1 MSVDTAGLNLREPE
15 KMDWDNYNPGTR
27 YMPAPQAG
35 TFDATGKYVEKV
47 FFGQLP
53 TNIVQ
58 EVNQKTELRQY
69 LLDPI
74 KLVRSGEADG
84 YEIRFTRAGVKMW
97 VNSKT
102 GKPMNASM
110 VGNLLKS
117 VGITAKPQRT
127 AEYDAAMKLAAG
139 KVAAFTIDWEA
150 KNSETGEKVEGY
162 VNFPDDPARP
172 GQKKAVLK
180 EGDVYR
186 TKEGLEAKVTSPVL
200 FANARV
206 KFFVDPNRK

>member
-1 MSVDTAGLNLREPE
+1 MTTDTAGIDLREPD
-15 KMDWDNYNPGTR
+15 KMDWDNYNPGTK
-27 YMPAPQAG
+27 YTPPPQVG
-35 TFDATGKYVEKV
+35 EIKDGKLVSTV

-53 TNIVQ
+53 SAIVP
-58 EVNQKTELRQY
+58 EVSQSTQLRQY
-69 LLDPI
+69 LIDPI
-74 KLVRSGEADG
+74 KLVRSGQSDG
-84 YEIRFTRAGVKMW
+84 YEIRFTRASVKKW
-97 VNSKT
+97 TNKKT
-102 GKPMNASM
+102 GEPINASM

-117 VGITAKPQRT
+117 VGVTAKPQRT
-127 AEYDAAMKLAAG
+127 AEYDAVIKQIAG

-150 KNSETGEKVEGY
+150 RNKDTGEVVEGY

-172 GQKKAVLK
+172 GMKKTVLK

-186 TKEGLEAKVTSPVL
+186 TKDGTEAKVTSPVL